1 MLSQV
6 SGSPPVHEEYPS
18 LEREQ
23 VVAEFALQIL
33 RARDGK
39 TRGIKANGHIL
50 NLAKELVK
58 AASATGIEA
67 ISEFEGW

>member
-1 MLSQV
+1 V
-6 SGSPPVHEEYPS
+6 SEEYSPV
-18 LEREQ
+18 EREQ
-23 VVAEFALQIL
+23 ALAEFALQIL

-58 AASATGIEA
+58 AASIE
-67 ISEFEGW
+67 GVG